1 MSARRARRPPGLAVR
16 VLAAQLLV
24 VLTGVATA
32 WIVAA
37 AVGPPLFREHLL
49 RADSAE
55 ASALEHA
62 ERAYAS
68 ATGLALA
75 VALAAALA
83 AAVAVS
89 LLAAR
94 RIGRSIGA
102 VADTAVEVAA
112 GAHDARVPR
121 PRLGREFDALAE
133 SFNTMAD
140 RLSGIERTRRRLL
153 ADLAHELRTPTATL
167 DGYLEAAREG
177 VLELDGATLT
187 MLSSQTRRL
196 TRLAADMAAISEA
209 DEHRLHLRTA
219 DLRAFLAEAV
229 DAHRLAAA
237 SAGIRLRTDLAEDLP
252 PTTIDTDRLGQV
264 VTNLLDNALRHTPP
278 GGTVTVDAHARGTG
292 TQVTVTD
299 TGEGIAAEHLPH
311 LLERFYRA
319 ETPRDGDHHGSGI
332 GLAIARAVVEA
343 HGGTI
348 CAASAGPGQGATFA
362 FWIPNRSTHGQGDNG
377 GPEPG

>member
-1 MSARRARRPPGLAVR
+1 MSARRGRRPPGLAVR

-68 ATGLALA
+68 ATGIALA

-94 RIGRSIGA
+94 RIGRSIGE

-112 GAHDARVPR
+112 GAHDARVPP
-121 PRLGREFDALAE
+121 PRLGPEFDALAE

-140 RLSGIERTRRRLL
+140 RLAGIERTRRRLL

-177 VLELDGATLT
+177 VVDLDEATLT
-187 MLSSQTRRL
+187 MLRGQTRRL
-196 TRLAADMAAISEA
+196 TRLAADMAAVSQA

-219 DLRAFLAEAV
+219 DLRAVLTDAV
-229 DAHRLAAA
+229 DAHRLAAE
-237 SAGIRLRTDLAEDLP
+237 SAGITLRTDLAADLP
-252 PTTIDTDRLGQV
+252 AATIDTDRLGQV
-264 VTNLLDNALRHTPP
+264 VANLLDNALRHTPR
-278 GGTVTVDAHARGTG
+278 GGTISVAARTRGAG
-292 TQVTVTD
+292 IEVTVTD

-311 LLERFYRA
+311 VLERFYRA
-319 ETPRDGDHHGSGI
+319 QTTRDGDHQGSGI
-332 GLAIARAVVEA
+332 GLAIAKAVVEA
-343 HGGTI
+343 HAGTI
-348 CAASAGPGQGATFA
+348 SATSAGPGQGATFT
-362 FWIPNRSTHGQGDNG
+362 FWIPNHTTQGQRDSG
-377 GPEPG
+377 EPDPG